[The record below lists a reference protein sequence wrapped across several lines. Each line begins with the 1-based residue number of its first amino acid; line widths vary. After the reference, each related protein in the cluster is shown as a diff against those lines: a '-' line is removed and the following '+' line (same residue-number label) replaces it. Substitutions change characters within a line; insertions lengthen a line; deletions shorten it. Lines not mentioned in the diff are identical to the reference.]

1 MPRQLNEQWIE
12 VIDGKKHML
21 KAVKGPCEKCDI
33 SHTCNLSADCHMER
47 GLIAKDLGILNEDG
61 CLPSDFGVYPEV
73 YEHVLMGING
83 YMVKAYISDPHVGK
97 YAWGKTKQQ
106 AIDAW
111 NRRA

>member
-1 MPRQLNEQWIE
+1 MQKCIWT
-12 VIDGKKHML
+12 DGN
-21 KAVKGPCEKCDI
+21 AY
-33 SHTCNLSADCHMER
+33 TT
-47 GLIAKDLGILNEDG
+47 KDLGIINDDG

-97 YAWGKTKQQ
+97 YAWGETKQQ

>member
-1 MPRQLNEQWIE
+1 MI
-12 VIDGKKHML
+12 I
-21 KAVKGPCEKCDI
+21 I
-33 SHTCNLSADCHMER
+33 
-47 GLIAKDLGILNEDG
+47 KDLGILNEDG

-83 YMVKAYISDPHVGK
+83 YMVKAYIPDPHVGK
-97 YAWGKTKQQ
+97 YAWGKTKQE